1 MAKYYSETSPAW
13 AGVQTGT
20 IAMMPKD
27 SGGSYYAPDGWME
40 CNGRALNPNEYV
52 GLYNVIENTYGGS
65 TSGTFP
71 SLTGDFNVPDL
82 RDRRVVGTGRLRPDN
97 TSPQL
102 EQHDAGNTN
111 NCGTR
116 GGKNNIT
123 LSDISSRVQVTTGS
137 IVSTFNTSRT
147 DQIPTSMTDGYLQV
161 QSGFLSN
168 YTMPSWPGHKH
179 VDAVWNCAS
188 AGSITTDWTS
198 PGSGDTGIL
207 GGARCSNYL

>member
-27 SGGSYYAPDGWME
+27 SGGNYYAPDGWLE
-40 CNGRALNPNEYV
+40 CNGRGLNPNEYV
-52 GLYNVIENTYGGS
+52 GLYNVIENTYGG
-65 TSGTFP
+65 TTTGTFP
-71 SLTGDFNVPDL
+71 NLSGDFNVPDL

-102 EQHDAGNTN
+102 EQHDAGSTN

-123 LSDISSRVQVTTGS
+123 LKSFTND
-137 IVSTFNTSRT
+137 
-147 DQIPTSMTDGYLQV
+147 
-161 QSGFLSN
+161 
-168 YTMPSWPGHKH
+168 
-179 VDAVWNCAS
+179 
-188 AGSITTDWTS
+188 
-198 PGSGDTGIL
+198 
-207 GGARCSNYL
+207 NYLNKKEKNPLINLNHALSDKEFFLEIKKLQKSSTWL